1 MNETLP
7 ARRSSHQKGE
17 CHTDTQTHP
26 SIAVTE
32 AGESGL
38 GYARREDGREQRE
51 MPLPLCSVL
60 P

>member
-1 MNETLP
+1 MRLCLLAGVHT
-7 ARRSSHQKGE
+7 RKGSVT
-17 CHTDTQTHP
+17 HTQTHP